1 MNGTNKKGSSG
12 SFSTVE
18 GGFRHTLQTLLEGC
32 DGAVGAVVMG
42 FDGIAV
48 DSVSTDP
55 SVDVQ
60 TVSMEFSFVLTQVR
74 KAAEILEVGGLEE
87 VSVRSEK
94 LVFVIRVLSDEYFLG
109 LAMKPE
115 GNFGKGRFKMRM
127 ALPELRTQ
135 L

>member
-1 MNGTNKKGSSG
+1 M
-12 SFSTVE
+12 E
-18 GGFRHTLQTLLEGC
+18 GIPKRPSVGVGFRDTLQTMLDGC
-32 DGAVGAVVMG
+32 DGAVAGVVMG

-48 DSVSTDP
+48 ESVSRHPDL
-55 SVDVQ
+55 DVQ

-94 LVFVIRVLSDEYFLG
+94 LTFIIRVLNDEYFLG
-109 LAMKPE
+109 LALRPE
-115 GNFGKGRFKMRM
+115 GNFGKGRFLMRM
-127 ALPELRTQ
+127 AVPDLRTQ

>member
-1 MNGTNKKGSSG
+1 MNGTNQKGSSG
-12 SFSTVE
+12 SSSSVV
-18 GGFRHTLQTLLEGC
+18 GGFKQTLQSVLEGC
-32 DGAVGAVVMG
+32 DGAIGAVVMG

-48 DSVSTDP
+48 ESVSSDP
-55 SVDVQ
+55 GLDVQ

-94 LVFVIRVLSDEYFLG
+94 LIFVIRVLNEDYFLG

>member
-1 MNGTNKKGSSG
+1 MNGTNQKSSSG
-12 SFSTVE
+12 SVV
-18 GGFRHTLQTLLEGC
+18 GGFRDTLQAMLEGC
-32 DGAVGAVVMG
+32 DGALGAVVMG

-48 DSVSTDP
+48 EAVSRDP

-60 TVSMEFSFVLTQVR
+60 TASMEFSFVLTQIR

-94 LVFVIRVLSDEYFLG
+94 LIFVIRVLNDEYFLG
-109 LAMKPE
+109 LAMRPE
-115 GNFGKGRFKMRM
+115 GNFGKGRFKMRL
-127 ALPELRTQ
+127 ALPDLRTQ